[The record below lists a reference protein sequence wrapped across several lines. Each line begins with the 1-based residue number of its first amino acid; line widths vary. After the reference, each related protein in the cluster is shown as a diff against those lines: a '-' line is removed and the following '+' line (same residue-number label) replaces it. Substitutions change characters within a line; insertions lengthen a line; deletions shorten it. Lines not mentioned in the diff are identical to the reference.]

1 MPADL
6 KEYIQIFESSGVNE
20 LIEDQPVLKRRV
32 EELLAPVFEQNEDL
46 LFMSNLEKEFESL
59 DQGTLR
65 SFEKLL
71 CLALSTCDT
80 NGSKQFLNSVSFF
93 LPKGSK
99 FYDLY
104 KITQRI
110 FSGIQL
116 NNLEDRL
123 NALLDEMIVFETQHG
138 NDDQKMKHLL
148 INLLLALI
156 DLINRTTDP
165 SDLMARRQFIIEW
178 GMRKITTE
186 PLTQGQGI
194 IMRSFGGQV
203 DLNVVYPKLLAS

>member
-6 KEYIQIFESSGVNE
+6 KEYIQIFENSKAFE
-20 LIEDQPVLKRRV
+20 LGGSQTFLKRSV
-32 EELLAPVFEQNEDL
+32 EEFLAPVFEHNEDL
-46 LFMSNLEKEFESL
+46 LFMANLENDFLEL
-59 DQGTLR
+59 DQEHLR

-71 CLALSTCDT
+71 CLAISTCDT
-80 NGSKQFLNSVSFF
+80 NGSKKFLNSVSFI

-123 NALLDEMIVFETQHG
+123 KALMDKMIVFETEHG
-138 NDDQKMKHLL
+138 DDDPEMKSLL

-156 DLINRTTDP
+156 DLINRTTDS
-165 SDLMARRQFIIEW
+165 SDLMARRQLIIELV
-178 GMRKITTE
+178 MSKITTE
-186 PLTQGQGI
+186 PLTHGQGI

-203 DLNVVYPKLLAS
+203 DVNLVYPKLLTS